1 MSIQKTTVL
10 FATVGIL
17 AVLGGCAS
25 EPESHLLTAPPPAP
39 TPAGQ
44 MMVVTQPQQ
53 AVVTQPQQV
62 MVTQQTMPGTVN
74 SYLVVQAPPAPQV
87 AEAVPA
93 RPSAQHVWIAG
104 YWTWRNN
111 RYEWMA
117 AHWEVPPYSTA
128 VWIAPRS
135 ESEGGATRFYEGR
148 WN

>member
-1 MSIQKTTVL
+1 MSLKKNTVL

-17 AVLGGCAS
+17 AALGGCAS
-25 EPESHLLTAPPPAP
+25 EPESHLLTAPPPTP

-53 AVVTQPQQV
+53 AIVA
-62 MVTQQTMPGTVN
+62 QQTVPGTVN
-74 SYLVVQAPPAPQV
+74 SYLVVQAPPAPQA

-135 ESEGGATRFYEGR
+135 ESEGGAIRFYEGR